1 MQRSIRVSSW
11 NKRSE
16 TGFLIMTDQVKTF
29 NFEIPETQPEV
40 KGEVPNTYWKMVS
53 YHFKKKKLAVLG
65 LWVTIFLFF
74 VAGFAP
80 LLASDKPILFYHKG
94 KVYFPV
100 FSGADKVG
108 SFIWKDMKKKA
119 PFIYQ
124 HVTGK
129 EEAIAIWPVVKY
141 SPTEY
146 NLLEYLSP
154 PDVKHWFGTDDS
166 GRDVLSRM
174 IHGARISLQV
184 GFVAVGIAM
193 IIGVLLGALAGYF
206 GGWADIVISRAIE
219 IMLTIPTF
227 FLIIAI
233 IAFLPPSI
241 YNIMAVIGLTGWT
254 GFARFVRAEFLKLK
268 QLDFITA
275 LRALGASNR
284 RIIFLHMLPNA
295 MAPVLVSAVFGIAGA
310 ILTESSLSFLGFGVP
325 PPTPS
330 WGDILS
336 QSRDYIEFAWWL
348 TVFPGFAIFMSI
360 TAYNLVGEGL
370 RDAMDPKLFR

>member
-1 MQRSIRVSSW
+1 
-11 NKRSE
+11 
-16 TGFLIMTDQVKTF
+16 MTDPAKTLDF
-29 NFEIPETQPEV
+29 QIPETQSEGE
-40 KGEVPNTYWKMVS
+40 GEVPNTYWKMVS
-53 YHFKKKKLAVLG
+53 YHFKKRKLAVFG
-65 LWVTIFLFF
+65 LWITIFLVF
-74 VAGFAP
+74 VAIFAP
-80 LLASDKPILFYHKG
+80 LLANDKPIVFYHQG
-94 KVYFPV
+94 NVYFPV

-108 SFIWKDMKKKA
+108 PFVWRDMKKKA
-119 PFIYQ
+119 PFVYQ

-129 EEAIAIWPVVKY
+129 ENAIAIWPLVKY

-146 NLLEYLSP
+146 NLLEYLAP
-154 PDVKHWFGTDDS
+154 PDSRHWFGTDDS

-174 IHGARISLQV
+174 IYGARISLSV
-184 GFVAVGIAM
+184 GFVAVGIAL
-193 IIGVLLGALAGYF
+193 IIGIWLGAMAGYF
-206 GGWADIVISRAIE
+206 GGWIDMVISRAIE

-241 YNIMAVIGLTGWT
+241 YNIMVVIGLTGWT
-254 GFARFVRAEFLKLK
+254 GVARFVRAEFLKLK

-275 LRALGASNR
+275 LRALGASNK

-330 WGDILS
+330 WGEILS

-348 TVFPGFAIFMSI
+348 TIFPGFAIFISI